1 MEEIGS
7 LLISHLFSHK
17 CFKLPAD
24 IVYVDQDRSWINPYL
39 VVPHPAGQKCS
50 WRPPKSA
57 NHWTW
62 EASEMA
68 GRLGR
73 HGLSRKNNSN
83 SSGHKD
89 ILLAISCQCSSSCCI
104 PWANEQR
111 SATVQHWDLT
121 SFMSTGHKH
130 PITHSGICQISQ
142 GGSLITSFKWTYDSY
157 KIYKYI
163 GSKPQ
168 ITHLF
173 QAIHFRAKTSTTPF
187 L

>member
-1 MEEIGS
+1 MWIRTDRGS
-7 LLISHLFSHK
+7 THIYCSGSSS
-17 CFKLPAD
+17 
-24 IVYVDQDRSWINPYL
+24 SWAEVIFD
-39 VVPHPAGQKCS
+39 VHPS
-50 WRPPKSA
+50 RRI
-57 NHWTW
+57 

-73 HGLSRKNNSN
+73 HGLCRKN
-83 SSGHKD
+83 GHKD
-89 ILLAISCQCSSSCCI
+89 ILLEISCQFSSSCCSSVEFLLI

-142 GGSLITSFKWTYDSY
+142 GGPLITSFKWTYHSY